1 MQFNWRTW
9 SPTHKGVLAWSALSD
24 SLSDHFQL
32 SHLVI
37 LGWLSTIYSVFF
49 SSSTGLFLV
58 KLIEVCFMYNK
69 MH

>member
-1 MQFNWRTW
+1 M
-9 SPTHKGVLAWSALSD
+9 LAWSALSD